1 MFPQF
6 QLSCKSAVPRELTRE
21 KTERSA
27 SVTDRVTEIQKY
39 QRQLKVFE
47 TARVIKI
54 DYQSKTRKPS
64 RMLTIL
70 AARVK
75 NINIGKT
82 TITKIL

>member
-1 MFPQF
+1 MAGV
-6 QLSCKSAVPRELTRE
+6 LSRFSF
-21 KTERSA
+21 
-27 SVTDRVTEIQKY
+27 VTAR

-54 DYQSKTRKPS
+54 DYQSKARKPS